1 MPEVKQAGLPLEKAK
16 KAAILI
22 HGRGASAESILSL
35 KSHLNLEGYALLAP
49 QAAGNTWYPFSFM
62 AADVQNKLALE
73 NSLNTIKAAWDK
85 ITEAG
90 IFAENVILIGFSQGA
105 CLSLEFASRNAR
117 KLGGVIAFTG
127 GLIGENLQPEKYQG
141 DFAGTSVFIGSSE
154 RDFHVPLARI
164 KASAELMEK
173 MGANVK
179 QLIFEDPEHTIRKEE
194 IDWVNENI
202 LKEGS
207 LK

>member
-1 MPEVKQAGLPLEKAK
+1 MPEIKQAGLPLDKAN

-49 QAAGNTWYPFSFM
+49 QAAGNSWYPFSFM
-62 AADVQNKLALE
+62 APDAQNKVALE
-73 NSLNTIKAAWDK
+73 NSLNTIKATWDK
-85 ITEAG
+85 ILDAG
-90 IFAENVILIGFSQGA
+90 ISPENIFLIGFSQGA
-105 CLSLEFASRNAR
+105 CLSLEFSSRNAQ

-127 GLIGENLQPEKYQG
+127 GLIGEKLQTEKYSG
-141 DFAGTSVFIGSSE
+141 DFSGTRVFIGSSE
-154 RDFHVPLARI
+154 RDFHVPLSRI

-179 QLIFEDPEHTIRKEE
+179 QLIFSDPEHTIRKEE

-202 LKEGS
+202 L
-207 LK
+207 